1 MGHSFLDQGLQ
12 FTGLVHLGDD
22 IATAHQLAA
31 NVELRKCRP
40 VRVSRKGSADIGIAQ
55 DVDIREAFA
64 AGHETLHR
72 LRRKSALRR
81 LRRAFH
87 IEQDRVALDLRLD
100 RDDGFLAH
108 PSLEYVDCIRALYML
123 QVLNIVLKRGDKHV
137 FDDAS
142 ITVHA
147 GHSVGV
153 VGRNGTGKTTL
164 FELILRRLTPE
175 EGDVVYPRSWRVAT
189 LDQHIA
195 PSSRCALD
203 FVIDGDRPL
212 RQVEA
217 KIERAERDGDLQ
229 ALANLHAS
237 FEDMGGYDAHAR
249 AGAILHG
256 LGFRGDDVHK
266 THREFSGGWRIR
278 LNLARTLMAPSD
290 LLLLDEPTNHLD
302 LDASLWLE
310 TWLGRY
316 PGTSLTISHDRDF
329 LDAVCEEIVHVA
341 DGQAALYSGN
351 YSAYE
356 RRRAEALSRQ
366 SALYERQ
373 RAEIARIHQF
383 ANRFRAKATKAR
395 QVQSRL
401 KALDRMA
408 RVAPVLAESPY
419 RFVFPNPDKVP
430 NPILS
435 VDDASIGYDGDP
447 ILDDVTLRVY
457 SRDRIGILGANGAGK
472 TTLLKVL
479 AGQMD
484 MLEGDL
490 ERAGSAGYFAQHQ
503 METLNARKSAL
514 ANLLDTP
521 GGALSEQAAR
531 DYLGGWGFV
540 GDMAMRPSA
549 MLSGGERARL
559 VLALIARSRPAVLLL
574 DEPTNHLD
582 LDMREALAVALQAYD
597 GALLL
602 VSHDRH
608 LLRQCVD
615 DLWLVANGTVTRFE
629 SDIDAYAEMRKR
641 PEAKRQ
647 QGQKRALRRRRAA
660 KREALRPLRDR
671 RAAVERDIERCGE
684 ELDEL
689 TTVLG
694 AGATYELA
702 SPERISE
709 MLARRGKLRKRLA
722 KAESAWLEVQER
734 IEEAEAE

>member
-1 MGHSFLDQGLQ
+1 
-12 FTGLVHLGDD
+12 
-22 IATAHQLAA
+22 
-31 NVELRKCRP
+31 
-40 VRVSRKGSADIGIAQ
+40 
-55 DVDIREAFA
+55 
-64 AGHETLHR
+64 
-72 LRRKSALRR
+72 
-81 LRRAFH
+81 
-87 IEQDRVALDLRLD
+87 
-100 RDDGFLAH
+100 
-108 PSLEYVDCIRALYML
+108 ML
-123 QVLNIVLKRGDKHV
+123 QLRNIVLKRGGKLL
-137 FDDAS
+137 FEDAS
-142 ITVHA
+142 VTVHA

-153 VGRNGTGKTTL
+153 VGRNGSGKTTM

-175 EGDVVYPRSWRVAT
+175 EGDVIYPRGWRVAT

-195 PSSRCALD
+195 PSPRQALD
-203 FVIDGDRPL
+203 FVIDGDSQL
-212 RQVEA
+212 RRLEA
-217 KIERAERDGDLQ
+217 RIEKAAHEGDHEG
-229 ALANLHAS
+229 LANLLSS
-237 FEDMGGYDAHAR
+237 FEDMGGYDAPAR

-266 THREFSGGWRIR
+266 SHQEFSGGWRIR

-316 PGTSLTISHDRDF
+316 PGTLLTISHDRDF

-341 DGQAALYSGN
+341 DGQATLYSGN
-351 YSAYE
+351 YSTYE
-356 RRRAEALSRQ
+356 RRRAETLTRQ
-366 SALYERQ
+366 AALYERQ
-373 RAEIARIHQF
+373 QKEIARIHQF

-419 RFVFPNPDKVP
+419 RFAFLNPDKVP
-430 NPILS
+430 NPIVS
-435 VDDASIGYDGDP
+435 VDDASVGYDGAP
-447 ILDDVTLRVY
+447 ILDDLTLRVY
-457 SRDRIGILGANGAGK
+457 ARDRIGILGVNGAGK

-479 AGQMD
+479 AGQMGVLD
-484 MLEGDL
+484 GDY

-503 METLNARKSAL
+503 METLEPGKSAL
-514 ANLLDTP
+514 ANLLAAP
-521 GGALSEQAAR
+521 GDAISDQAAR
-531 DYLGGWGFV
+531 DYLGGWGF
-540 GDMAMRPSA
+540 GSDMATRPA
-549 MLSGGERARL
+549 ATLSGGERARL
-559 VLALIARSRPAVLLL
+559 VLALIARSKPAVLLL

-582 LDMREALAVALQAYD
+582 LDMREALAVALQEYD

-608 LLRQCVD
+608 LLRECVD

-629 SDIDAYAEMRKR
+629 NDIDAYAEMRKR
-641 PEAKRQ
+641 TEPKRQ
-647 QGQKRALRRRRAA
+647 QGQKRALRRKRAER
-660 KREALRPLRDR
+660 REALRPLRQR
-671 RAAVERDIERCGE
+671 RDSLERDMERCGE

-694 AGATYELA
+694 NGATYELA

-709 MLARRGKLRKRLA
+709 MLVRRGRLRKELA
-722 KAESAWLEVQER
+722 QAETAWLEVQER

>member
-1 MGHSFLDQGLQ
+1 
-12 FTGLVHLGDD
+12 
-22 IATAHQLAA
+22 
-31 NVELRKCRP
+31 
-40 VRVSRKGSADIGIAQ
+40 
-55 DVDIREAFA
+55 
-64 AGHETLHR
+64 
-72 LRRKSALRR
+72 
-81 LRRAFH
+81 
-87 IEQDRVALDLRLD
+87 
-100 RDDGFLAH
+100 
-108 PSLEYVDCIRALYML
+108 ML
-123 QVLNIVLKRGDKHV
+123 QVLNIVLKRGDRYV

-142 ITVHA
+142 FTVHA

-153 VGRNGTGKTTL
+153 VGRNGAGKTTL
-164 FELILRRLTPE
+164 FDLILRRLTPE
-175 EGDVVYPRSWRVAT
+175 EGDVAYPRSWRVAA

-195 PSSRCALD
+195 PSSRSAMD
-203 FVIDGDRPL
+203 FVIDGDRNL
-212 RQVEA
+212 RRVEA
-217 KIERAERDGDLQ
+217 KIEKAEREGDHE

-237 FEDMGGYDAHAR
+237 FEDLGGYEAPSR

-316 PGTSLTISHDRDF
+316 PGTLLTISHDRDF
-329 LDAVCEEIVHVA
+329 LDSVSEEIVHVA
-341 DGQAALYSGN
+341 NGQATLYSGN

-356 RRRAEALSRQ
+356 RRRAEALVRQ
-366 SALYERQ
+366 AALYERQ
-373 RAEIARIHQF
+373 QAEIARIEKF

-419 RFVFPNPDKVP
+419 RFDFPNPDKLP
-430 NPILS
+430 NPIIS
-435 VDDASIGYDGDP
+435 VDDAAIGYDDAP

-457 SRDRIGILGANGAGK
+457 ARDRIGILGVNGAGK

-479 AGQMD
+479 AGEMD
-484 MLEGDL
+484 VLGGDF

-503 METLNARKSAL
+503 METLDATKSAL
-514 ANLLDTP
+514 GNLLDAP
-521 GGALSEQAAR
+521 GHSLTQQAAR
-531 DYLGGWGFV
+531 DYLSGWGFS
-540 GDMAMRPSA
+540 GEMATRPSA

-559 VLALIARSRPAVLLL
+559 VLALIAHSRPSILLL

-608 LLRQCVD
+608 LLRECVD
-615 DLWLVANGTVTRFE
+615 DLWLVADGTVTRFE
-629 SDIDAYAEMRKR
+629 NDIDAYAEMRKR
-641 PEAKRQ
+641 PESKREQ
-647 QGQKRALRRRRAA
+647 PRRQALRRKRAE
-660 KREALRPLRDR
+660 KREALRPLRNE
-671 RAAVERDIERCGE
+671 RASLERDMERCSE

-694 AGATYELA
+694 NGATYELA
-702 SPERISE
+702 SPERINE
-709 MLARRGKLRKRLA
+709 MLARRGRLRKELSA
-722 KAESAWLEVQER
+722 TEAAWLDVQER